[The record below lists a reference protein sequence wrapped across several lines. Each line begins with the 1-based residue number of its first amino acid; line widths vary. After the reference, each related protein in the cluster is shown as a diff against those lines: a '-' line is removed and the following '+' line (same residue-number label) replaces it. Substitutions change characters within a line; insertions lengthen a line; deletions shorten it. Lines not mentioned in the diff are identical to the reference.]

1 MEIFFQDF
9 PFIHVIFQANE
20 RLRFP
25 VQTCNNSSNRKS
37 FSFSFRN
44 IMQILFYY
52 FPASQNIMSTLTR
65 SMSPSSTVSI
75 SYGPSVSSQSD
86 NISVGVSPSPTPGLP
101 FTRRASTTTEVSS
114 QGDAFSSSFSSF
126 LAQNSSSL
134 ISKSSLFSAYVS
146 GLPFV
151 GKTRNVKNISHTSTL
166 DSK

>member
-52 FPASQNIMSTLTR
+52 SPASQNVMSTLTR

-75 SYGPSVSSQSD
+75 SYGPSLSRQSD
-86 NISVGVSPSPTPGLP
+86 NISVGVSPKPTPGLP
-101 FTRRASTTTEVSS
+101 SPTRASTITEVSS
-114 QGDAFSSSFSSF
+114 QGDVFSSNFSSF
-126 LAQNSSSL
+126 PVQNASSFLSESL
-134 ISKSSLFSAYVS
+134 TFFA
-146 GLPFV
+146 
-151 GKTRNVKNISHTSTL
+151 
-166 DSK
+166 